1 MPIGIDDLDIEE
13 QDEKQLI
20 SQDPINEQTKEI
32 EDPDKSEQE
41 NSDNTDISD
50 PPTNKDEKN
59 TENINDQ
66 IISDLLKKQ
75 GIQDLHKINFE
86 GDDGKINQMDWK
98 DLSNEERLNILSNQ
112 EPQQES
118 DDDIDDDEIDL
129 INDIRSKGISP
140 KEYINS
146 IKEEAA
152 KEFIN
157 NQQQQPQ
164 QYQIDNYSN
173 DELYLLDLKSRIPDI
188 TDEELGHS
196 LETAKQDENLFT
208 KQMSGIRQEY
218 KRLEDNQNAIQ
229 NAEAQEADKERK
241 QEEFNKFSNTI
252 IDNIDKFNDND
263 LDFELEDQDKQEIAN
278 FILGQDQA
286 GVSYLEKA
294 LEDPDTLVKMAWFAL
309 KGKDALD
316 SINDYYKNQ
325 ITEIGKTNYNKGLE
339 EGKKQISKNPKVVI
353 NHASSINNRQNAQVQ
368 TIDDLD

>member
-20 SQDPINEQTKEI
+20 SQDPINEKTGEI
-32 EDPDKSEQE
+32 EDQNKSEKE
-41 NSDNTDISD
+41 KSDNTGISD
-50 PPTNKDEKN
+50 SPTNEDDKN
-59 TENINDQ
+59 QENINDQ

-86 GDDGKINQMDWK
+86 GDDGKINQIDWK

-118 DDDIDDDEIDL
+118 DNDIDDDEIDL

-196 LETAKQDENLFT
+196 LEVAKQDENLFT

-229 NAEAQEADKERK
+229 NAEAQEANKERK